1 MKTEE
6 IILDNDQKDQLNEL
20 ASEYLQV
27 CADYT
32 AIESKKKALGSVI
45 KTMLDT
51 FGIKKYVSDDNISLS
66 MSVRQNV
73 SFDEDLLLNE
83 CKSFDI
89 DGLVKTKE
97 YVDMEV
103 LESALYHDGSLK
115 ENIKKCQIEKPDT
128 VTLRCTQKKTLNE

>member
-6 IILDNDQKDQLNEL
+6 IILDKDQKDQLNEL

-32 AIESKKKALGSVI
+32 AIETKKKALGSVI

-103 LESALYHDGSLK
+103 LESALYNDGSLK

>member
-6 IILDNDQKDQLNEL
+6 IILDKDQKDQLNEL
-20 ASEYLQV
+20 ANEYLQV